1 MLCNV
6 YVESHVVSYQ
16 FYFHDSFRIHSE
28 TQRYKSFKSHRLSEH
43 KFWSSFKKSKSKYSK
58 CFFSFFRFIFPKFIW
73 VSQVRIFCSM
83 FSSMFFEFFCLCNF
97 TFNFVRGMAEKCWL
111 QLLSFCCD
119 SASANK
125 KMVQKVA
132 SLAPPNVLVKLA
144 CACAMISSVSCFWLG
159 TFTMAQKTK
168 K

>member
-1 MLCNV
+1 MSCHIN
-6 YVESHVVSYQ
+6 
-16 FYFHDSFRIHSE
+16 FIFMIHSE
-28 TQRYKSFKSHRLSEH
+28 FIQRLKDTRVSKVTAFPNTSFEVLLKNQNQSIQSVFLV
-43 KFWSSFKKSKSKYSK
+43 
-58 CFFSFFRFIFPKFIW
+58 FSFYFPKFIW